1 MPGCSSTPSWSTD
14 ARRIRDLLTVRSTHV
29 TVSSFMNTMDVHGTY
44 ETMQHFTR
52 HSQFLVET
60 SQLCGTGVWTCS
72 VTATAGGAGGGLR
85 PAAAL
90 TTMVTRAGASRRSL
104 FPSSSQRNE
113 WGSFSDAPQPQQKPC
128 LVRLS
133 CVFVGCGSTTGS
145 DIRWRA
151 RRAARRPGASV
162 SDRGAA
168 ACGHGRKSG
177 LPRVVLPPA
186 CRAGSATWTIG
197 G

>member
-44 ETMQHFTR
+44 RDHATLTR

-72 VTATAGGAGGGLR
+72 VTTTARGATGGPR

-151 RRAARRPGASV
+151 RRAARRARRRERVRPR
-162 SDRGAA
+162 RGA
-168 ACGHGRKSG
+168 
-177 LPRVVLPPA
+177 
-186 CRAGSATWTIG
+186 WTQKRTTPYRLIG
-197 G
+197 GTHVLKIAS

>member
-1 MPGCSSTPSWSTD
+1 MPGCSSTLSWSTD

-44 ETMQHFTR
+44 RDHATLTR

-72 VTATAGGAGGGLR
+72 VTATARGAAGGPR

-151 RRAARRPGASV
+151 RRAARP
-162 SDRGAA
+162 
-168 ACGHGRKSG
+168 G
-177 LPRVVLPPA
+177 LPERA
-186 CRAGSATWTIG
+186 CPTAARRMDAKADYTLSADRRHARLEDR
-197 G
+197 